1 LTWGG
6 CDFKL
11 VFYTRPNFVKR
22 VDCWRLDGAIV
33 RNIAQKQ
40 YYRKRNWLFI
50 NPYDKVGIMN
60 WDWEKLKQQQQ
71 GGGGM
76 PPQFDEVLNRFKKFR
91 LPGGLLM
98 ILIIAALL
106 FGSSVVFTVKQDE
119 VGVVQRFGKYVRT
132 EEPGLNFKLPAGI
145 EKVTKVNVKRI
156 NTEEFG
162 EVGFRSQQRDDRR
175 RFQSFNENQNVAL
188 MLTGDLNVGLVPWI
202 VQYRIKNPYNY
213 LFRVKEPR
221 RLLIDM
227 SEAAM
232 RLVVGDRSIN
242 EVISKR
248 DEIAV
253 EAKRVLQKEL
263 DDAESG
269 IDIVTIE
276 MKKTNVPGP
285 VQPSFNEVNQATQEK
300 EQLIYQAK
308 EDYNKAIPAAR
319 GEAERTI
326 KAAEGYALDRVNR
339 AEGDSARFIAF
350 YNEYAKAKDVT
361 KRRMY
366 LETLKDLFP
375 RLGKKYII
383 DSDQK
388 NILPLLNLGSQDGDQ
403 K

>member
-1 LTWGG
+1 
-6 CDFKL
+6 
-11 VFYTRPNFVKR
+11 
-22 VDCWRLDGAIV
+22 
-33 RNIAQKQ
+33 
-40 YYRKRNWLFI
+40 
-50 NPYDKVGIMN
+50 
-60 WDWEKLKQQQQ
+60 
-71 GGGGM
+71 
-76 PPQFDEVLNRFKKFR
+76 
-91 LPGGLLM
+91 
-98 ILIIAALL
+98 
-106 FGSSVVFTVKQDE
+106 
-119 VGVVQRFGKYVRT
+119 
-132 EEPGLNFKLPAGI
+132 
-145 EKVTKVNVKRI
+145 
-156 NTEEFG
+156 
-162 EVGFRSQQRDDRR
+162 
-175 RFQSFNENQNVAL
+175 
-188 MLTGDLNVGLVPWI
+188 VPWI
-202 VQYRIKNPYNY
+202 VQYRIKNPFDY
-213 LFRVKEPR
+213 LFKVKEPR

-253 EAKRVLQKEL
+253 EAKRVLQLEL
-263 DDAESG
+263 DDAQSG

-300 EQLIYQAK
+300 EQTIYQAK

-326 KAAEGYALDRVNR
+326 KAAEGYALDRINR
-339 AEGDSARFIAF
+339 AQGDSARFIAM

-361 KRRMY
+361 KRRIY

-375 RLGKKYII
+375 KLGKKYII

-388 NILPLLNLGSQDGDQ
+388 NLLPLLNLGTKEGVI

>member
-1 LTWGG
+1 
-6 CDFKL
+6 
-11 VFYTRPNFVKR
+11 
-22 VDCWRLDGAIV
+22 
-33 RNIAQKQ
+33 
-40 YYRKRNWLFI
+40 
-50 NPYDKVGIMN
+50 MN

-71 GGGGM
+71 GGGGGM
-76 PPQFDEVLNRFKKFR
+76 PPQFDEVLNRFKKFK

-98 ILIIAALL
+98 IVIIAALL
-106 FGSSVVFTVKQDE
+106 FGSSVVYTIKQDE

-132 EEPGLNFKLPAGI
+132 EQPGLNFKLPAGI

-162 EVGFRSQQRDDRR
+162 EIGFRTQRGDERS
-175 RFQSFNENQNVAL
+175 RFQSVNENMNAAL

-202 VQYRIKNPYNY
+202 VQYRIKNPYEY
-213 LFRVKEPR
+213 LFKVKEPT

-253 EAKRVLQKEL
+253 EARRVLQKEL

-300 EQLIYQAK
+300 EQMIYQAK

-326 KAAEGYALDRVNR
+326 KAAEGYALDRINR
-339 AEGDSARFIAF
+339 AQGDSTRFIAF
-350 YNEYAKAKDVT
+350 YNEYSKAKDVT

-375 RLGKKYII
+375 KLGKKYII

-388 NILPLLNLGSQDGDQ
+388 NILPLLNLGSQGGV
-403 K
+403 KK